1 VIVPRRPRA
10 LRGPCTLAAFVASV
24 ALAACGSGGGGSTT
38 PGTGHQATGHLMSQT
53 IPAQIDRRPHGFSS
67 ADLIKPVVNGW
78 RTSSRRQL
86 TQVDAGALAAD
97 RSIGVLAVFRHQFA
111 TARQSSDLVKV
122 IGSGPLR
129 ITRAPQG
136 HGVEAVAQRTGEIG
150 FVGARGV
157 RGTLHL
163 RDDTIS
169 LLPPSGGR

>member
-1 VIVPRRPRA
+1 
-10 LRGPCTLAAFVASV
+10 V
-24 ALAACGSGGGGSTT
+24 ALAACGSGGGGSTAS
-38 PGTGHQATGHLMSQT
+38 GGGNQATGQLMSQT

-67 ADLIKPVVNGW
+67 SDLVQPVVNAW

-86 TQVDAGALAAD
+86 TQVDAGALATD
-97 RSIGVLAVFRHQFA
+97 HSIGVLAVFRHQF
-111 TARQSSDLVKV
+111 TKARQSSDLVKV

-129 ITRAPQG
+129 ITHAPQG
-136 HGVEAVAQRTGEIG
+136 HGVEAAAQRTGDIG

-163 RDDTIS
+163 RNDTIS